1 VRADSRPGS
10 KRGAANPGML
20 PPVSLRVL
28 GDRDADETLAL
39 LRRDPI
45 ANCFLISRLEAAGL
59 EAWRLGAEVWGYF
72 AGGRLDAVCY
82 AGANLVPA
90 GADETAVRAFADR
103 ARRHGRRCSS
113 IVGPAEMALP
123 LWRLLEP
130 SWGPA
135 REVRANQPLMATS
148 ADPSV
153 DGDPLVRAVQRDEV
167 DTLLPAAVAMFTEEV
182 GVSPLA
188 GDGGALYRAR
198 LAELVAAGRSFARI
212 DDGRVVFK
220 AEVGAVG
227 GDTCQVQGVWVDPA
241 LRGRGLSVA
250 GMATVVRLIRRTI
263 APVVSLYVNDFN
275 TPARRAYERVGFTQV
290 GTFTSVL
297 F

>member
-1 VRADSRPGS
+1 MRADPRPGG
-10 KRGAANPGML
+10 KRAATNPGML
-20 PPVSLRVL
+20 PTVSLRVL
-28 GDRDADETLAL
+28 GDRDADEALAL
-39 LRRDPI
+39 LRRDPV

-59 EAWRLGAEVWGYF
+59 DAWRLGAEVWGHVS
-72 AGGRLDAVCY
+72 GGRLDALCY

-90 GADETAVRAFADR
+90 QADDAALRAFADR

-113 IVGPAEMALP
+113 IVGPAAMALP
-123 LWRLLEP
+123 LWHLLEP

-148 ADPSV
+148 GDPV
-153 DGDPLVRAVQRDEV
+153 VEGDPLVRPVRRDEV

-227 GDTCQVQGVWVDPA
+227 GGACQVQGVWVDPER
-241 LRGRGLSVA
+241 RGQGLSVA
-250 GMATVVRLIRRTI
+250 GMATVVRLVRESI

-275 TPARRAYERVGFTQV
+275 TPARRAYERVGFSQV